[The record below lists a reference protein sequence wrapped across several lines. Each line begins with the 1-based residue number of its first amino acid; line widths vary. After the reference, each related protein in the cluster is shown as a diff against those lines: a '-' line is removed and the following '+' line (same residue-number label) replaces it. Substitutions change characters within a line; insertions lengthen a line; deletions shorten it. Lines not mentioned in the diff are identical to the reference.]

1 MCQIKGAAKAKLGQ
15 DEKQPKF
22 KNKTSSQTVEMLA
35 DILASETEARST
47 VREYH
52 FTTLTK

>member
-47 VREYH
+47 VLEYH